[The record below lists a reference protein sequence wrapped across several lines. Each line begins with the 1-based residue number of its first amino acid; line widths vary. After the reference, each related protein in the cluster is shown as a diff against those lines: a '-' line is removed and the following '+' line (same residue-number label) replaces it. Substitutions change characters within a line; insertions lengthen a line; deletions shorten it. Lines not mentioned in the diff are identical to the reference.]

1 MKKFLRKFQF
11 RFFFFFFFLVVSL
24 LAERAALDELG
35 LAAGGAGEEGAAILA
50 VDDGGG
56 VRVDGGDVGAD
67 GALDVHE
74 ERVGALDEA
83 GALVLLALG
92 ASGGVA
98 EIGIKEAHFFVFCFS
113 WKKFLLNER
122 KDTEEENKKLS
133 FFQKHEFF

>member
-1 MKKFLRKFQF
+1 M
-11 RFFFFFFFLVVSL
+11 VSL

-35 LAAGGAGEEGAAILA
+35 LAAGGAGEDGAALLA

-83 GALVLLALG
+83 GALVLLALS

-98 EIGIKEAHFFVFCFS
+98 EIGIEEAHFFLFFS

-122 KDTEEENKKLS
+122 KTLKKKR
-133 FFQKHEFF
+133 QKIEFFPKAPNFFDLTLF